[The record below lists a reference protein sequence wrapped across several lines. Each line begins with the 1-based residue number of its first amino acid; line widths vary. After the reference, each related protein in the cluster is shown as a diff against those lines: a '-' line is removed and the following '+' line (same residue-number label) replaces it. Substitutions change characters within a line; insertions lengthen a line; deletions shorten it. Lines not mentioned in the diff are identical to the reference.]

1 MAVVEPLRRP
11 ERPDGPPA
19 PADNVVRL
27 VDFLGPISP
36 ELVLVDPDLAPRA
49 RALLPE
55 LPGTRVAPRAS
66 GRTIAIPARTAT
78 ATAPHRLR
86 AWHAVAAGAVLVV
99 MLGLAGLLARGGSD
113 PKFVASSPGPAVT
126 TRPPATKPKPAP
138 RAPAGPVKAPITPP
152 RFVWAA
158 QAGASGYRVAL
169 YRKGSQVF
177 EEDVR
182 TAALELSPSWSY
194 DGHFYRL
201 QRGAYR
207 WIVWPLF
214 GKGAGARKGPP
225 IVSAQYVV

>member
-11 ERPDGPPA
+11 DRPEGPPA

-55 LPGTRVAPRAS
+55 LPWTRVAQRTS
-66 GRTIAIPARTAT
+66 GQTAAIPARAPAAT
-78 ATAPHRLR
+78 ASHPLR

-99 MLGLAGLLARGGSD
+99 VLVLAGLLARGGSD
-113 PKFVASSPGPAVT
+113 PESAGSSPQSTTA

-201 QRGAYR
+201 QRGTYR

-214 GKGAGARKGPP
+214 GQGAGARKGAP
-225 IVSAQYVV
+225 IVSAQYAV